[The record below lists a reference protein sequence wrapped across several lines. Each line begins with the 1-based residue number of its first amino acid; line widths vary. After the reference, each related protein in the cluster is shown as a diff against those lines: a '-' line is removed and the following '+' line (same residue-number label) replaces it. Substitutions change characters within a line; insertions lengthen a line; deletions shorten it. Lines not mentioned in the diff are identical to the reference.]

1 MPRLFLFD
9 GTAVAYRSHFAM
21 MRSGLSTPD
30 GRPTGATYGF
40 TMALRRIL
48 REEKPDLVAVALDAK
63 GPTFRHQRYAEY
75 KATRERAPE
84 EMIEQLEDIRRIVR
98 AHGIQLFEIPGYEA
112 DDVIG
117 TLATRARAAGHEVR
131 IVTGDKDMMQLVSE
145 EVRLHNI
152 FKPKVD
158 LVIEGP
164 EEVRAKFG
172 TDPEHVIDVLA
183 IMGDASDNV
192 PGVKGIGEKGAQK
205 LIGEFGS
212 VAALLERIEEVKG
225 KTKEKIEA
233 DRDNLL
239 LSLELVT
246 IDTDVPLEPG
256 LESITASEPDVQEL
270 RGLFQELDFR
280 SLAEEVSSDV
290 EASGPGER
298 EDVLVRDA
306 AGLEAMIEEL
316 REAGTFS
323 WDTETTGLD
332 ALQVDLVGMSFCAEP
347 GRAFYLPFN
356 LEPPVLEGGT
366 AALLDAVRPLMTD
379 PDLQRVAQNEKYDA
393 LVMGAHGV
401 DVPPPFFDTMVAS
414 FTIHGS
420 SRRHNLD
427 DLALVELGVT
437 KIPTSQLIGKGK
449 NQVTMAELPVDDVAE
464 YACEDA
470 EVTFRLFQR
479 FATDLEE
486 TENQQLFEQLEMPL
500 VRVLTQMERRGI
512 RLDVAAV
519 EGFGKELARDL
530 EAAEDDVRRLAGE
543 PGLKVNSPKALGAV
557 LFEKLRIQDEAGV
570 KRPKKTK
577 TGYATDHATLTE
589 SYADVEIVQ
598 RLLEYREVSKLKST
612 YVDALPGF
620 VNRTTGR
627 IHCSFSQAV
636 AATGRLSSSE
646 PNLQN
651 IPVRTERGRR
661 LRAAFVPREPDEHG
675 RWVLLAADY
684 SQVELR
690 ILAHL
695 SGDEKLAEAFRE
707 GRDIHASTA
716 SVVFGVDPED
726 VDRTMRS
733 QAKAVNFGLL
743 YGMGPQRL
751 ARETGLTVLEAR
763 DFIDR
768 YFAAFPSVR
777 GWIDGVLEG
786 ARENGYVETLMGRR
800 RPMPDVTSSNQRARV
815 AAENAAVNTPV
826 QGSAADI
833 IKKAMIDL
841 EGRLEASPLQAQ
853 MLLQVHDELVLEV
866 PERELEETIAVV
878 RGAMEGAVELGV
890 PLQVDFGH
898 GANWL
903 EAH

>member
-1 MPRLFLFD
+1 
-9 GTAVAYRSHFAM
+9 M

-63 GPTFRHQRYAEY
+63 GPTFRHERYAEY

-84 EMIEQLEDIRRIVR
+84 EMIEQLQDIRRIVR

-117 TLATRARAAGHEVR
+117 TLATRAREAGHEVR

-164 EEVRAKFG
+164 EEVHAKFG

-256 LESITASEPDVQEL
+256 LEAVTASEPDVQEL

-427 DLALVELGVT
+427 ALALVELGVT

-479 FATDLEE
+479 FATDLGE

-519 EGFGKELARDL
+519 EDFGKELARDL

-841 EGRLEASPLQAQ
+841 EGRLEASPLHAQ

-878 RGAMEGAVELGV
+878 REAMEGAVELGV